1 MIDNGSAH
9 HDVPAPART
18 HHTPAPIVSAVPVV
32 APAVPPHAD
41 AIVTV
46 GGREPPDAESVVQIS
61 IGRVEVRATLASA
74 EPPRRAERAPREDP
88 LPLHDYLR
96 GRTVSGR

>member
-9 HDVPAPART
+9 HDVPVPARKN
-18 HHTPAPIVSAVPVV
+18 HTAAPIVSASPVV
-32 APAVPPHAD
+32 APAVAPPADPIVTVAGREHAD
-41 AIVTV
+41 A
-46 GGREPPDAESVVQIS
+46 EPVVQIS

-88 LPLHDYLR
+88 LPLHEYLR
-96 GRTVSGR
+96 GRTGTGR